1 MDAFVVCL
9 SLTRFDRTEFV
20 LFRYIKD
27 AIRARNK
34 NVAFLA
40 SFTNPD
46 VIFEQVR
53 FYAFIRMCGSI
64 GWVWD
69 ADVPGMT
76 C

>member
-1 MDAFVVCL
+1 MVCL
-9 SLTRFDRTEFV
+9 SLTRVDRIQFL

-53 FYAFIRMCGSI
+53 FYALIRMFGSI

-69 ADVPGMT
+69 AEVSGMT